1 MSTKMAM
8 GSFKSVAVL
17 ASLALL
23 PLGACATDEGDPELE
38 EAENGG
44 GPDEP
49 ELFLSG
55 LQGPQGSTIGPDG
68 KLYVAEGLSGTVA
81 RIDKNSGSKT
91 TYLSGLPQQVPGV
104 GLGGPV
110 DVAFIGNTAYVL
122 VTLVGSDVGGS
133 SAVGIYRRNSS
144 TSSTLIADLGA
155 FSIANPPATPFFIP
169 SGVHFAIE
177 AYNGSLLVTDG
188 HHNRILRVT
197 TAGAIS
203 IVRSFDNIVPTGI
216 ETVASAIIMAQ
227 AGPVPHLP
235 ANGKVVSFVPGLAP
249 VLTLTSGAA
258 LAVDVEFGDGS
269 LFVLSQGFFDPAS
282 PEGSPAQPDTGKLF
296 RIRTN
301 GSLSTVADELD
312 RPSSVEFFGDDA
324 YITTLGGEIWTVDV
338 D

>member
-23 PLGACATDEGDPELE
+23 PLGACAMDEADPELE
-38 EAENGG
+38 EAEHGG

-68 KLYVAEGLSGTVA
+68 KLYVTEGRTGTVV
-81 RIDKNSGSKT
+81 RIDKNNGSRS
-91 TYLSGLPQQVPGV
+91 TYLSGLPQQIPSV
-104 GLGGPV
+104 GIGGPV
-110 DVAFIGNTAYVL
+110 DVAFLGNTAYVL
-122 VTLVGSDVGGS
+122 VTLVGSDVGGT

-177 AYNGSLLVTDG
+177 AYKGTLLVTDG
-188 HHNRILRVT
+188 HHNRVLRVT
-197 TAGAIS
+197 TSGSIS
-203 IVRSFDNIVPTGI
+203 IVKSFDNIVPTGI
-216 ETVASAIIMAQ
+216 ETAASAVFMAQ
-227 AGPVPHLP
+227 AGPVPHEP
-235 ANGKVVSFVPGLAP
+235 ANGKVVSFIPGLAP
-249 VLTLTSGAA
+249 VLPITSGAA

-269 LFVLSQGFFDPAS
+269 LFVLSQGFFAPGT
-282 PEGSPAQPDTGKLF
+282 PEGGPAQPNTGKLF

-301 GSLSTVADELD
+301 GTLSTVADELNQ
-312 RPSSVEFFGDDA
+312 PTSMEFFGDDA
-324 YITTLGGEIWTVDV
+324 YIVTLGGEIWTVDV